1 MRILF
6 IHNFHQ
12 KFGGDDTVVENY
24 VAMLRRRGHLVELYQ
39 RHNDEIAGFGFL
51 DKIRFFI
58 DAVFSLRTWRD
69 IGRLIQQFSPELIF
83 VHGIYPLISPSVYDV
98 AWKFRIPVV
107 QMVHD
112 MRFWCPSAWFFRSGR
127 VCTLCSKG
135 NFWHSIRYR
144 CYRNSLLLS
153 ALYATSI
160 FLLRKRG
167 FFKKVSLFII
177 PSDHIRGYLADGGV
191 VSERIALHPH
201 IVAAAG
207 LNSAAA
213 KPSERYVA
221 FLGRLSPEKGLM
233 LLMRAAERFPHMGF
247 KIGGTG
253 PMEDD
258 LRAYVRKHNL
268 SNVWFCGFFA
278 GEDKNRF
285 LREATLLAA
294 PSECYESFGQ
304 VVVEAY
310 ASGTPVIAANHGGL
324 ASLVQDGETGWLFR
338 PGDEEH
344 FLDVLQRAWDFPDLG
359 KISRSAFD
367 YFEKKLSEDV
377 LISRLEQS
385 LKSVVKI

>member
-1 MRILF
+1 VRILF
-6 IHNFHQ
+6 VHNFHQ

-24 VAMLRRRGHLVELYQ
+24 VAMLRRRGHSVELYQ
-39 RHNDEIAGFGFL
+39 RHNDEISSFGL
-51 DKIRFFI
+51 LNKIRFFI
-58 DAVFSLRTWRD
+58 DAVFSLKTWKDVR
-69 IGRLIQQFSPELIF
+69 GLIQQFSPELIF

-112 MRFWCPSAWFFRSGR
+112 MRFWCPMAWFYRSGR

-144 CYRNSLLLS
+144 CYRNSRLLS

-177 PSDHIRGYLADGGV
+177 PSEHIRGYLMDSGV
-191 VSERIALHPH
+191 APGRIALHPH

-207 LNSAAA
+207 LSCATA
-213 KPSERYVA
+213 KPAERYVA

-233 LLMRAAERFPHMGF
+233 LLMRAAERFPNMVF

-253 PMEDD
+253 PMEDA
-258 LRAYVRKHNL
+258 LRAHVQQRKL
-268 SNVWFCGFFA
+268 SNVQFCGFLA

-310 ASGTPVIAANHGGL
+310 VSGTPVIAANHGGL
-324 ASLVQDGETGWLFR
+324 ASLVRDGETGWLFR

-344 FLDVLQRAWDFPDLG
+344 FFDVLQRAWNSPDLE
-359 KISRSAFD
+359 KMSRAALD
-367 YFEKKLSEDV
+367 YVEKNLSESV
-377 LISRLEQS
+377 LISHLEQS